1 MIWSMTN
8 TGDKRRQFE
17 PHDSLYGEIKD
28 DVEKLER
35 QLLFVLKLWSDR
47 DENYERVAG
56 AVRAGAGKVR
66 AKAQGIKDSRDR
78 QDMLRKIERMNSD
91 ISRLNRYPPYVPGSG
106 GQRPAPPRGR
116 ISSIK
121 PGGLPGFGKRR

>member
-1 MIWSMTN
+1 MTN
-8 TGDKRRQFE
+8 TGDIRRQSE
-17 PHDSLYGEIKD
+17 PNDSLYREIKD

-47 DENYERVAG
+47 DENYERIAS
-56 AVRAGAGKVR
+56 AVRVGAGKVR
-66 AKAQGIKDSRDR
+66 TKAQDIKDSRAR
-78 QDMLRKIERMNSD
+78 QDLLRKIEGVISD
-91 ISRLNRYPPYVPGSG
+91 ISHLNRYPPYVPGSG

-121 PGGLPGFGKRR
+121 PGGLPGSGKRR

>member
-1 MIWSMTN
+1 MTN
-8 TGDKRRQFE
+8 TGDKSSQFE
-17 PHDSLYGEIKD
+17 PNDNLYGEIKD

-35 QLLFVLKLWSDR
+35 QLLFVLKLWRDR
-47 DENYERVAG
+47 DENYERIAG
-56 AVRAGAGKVR
+56 AVRVGAGKVR
-66 AKAQGIKDSRDR
+66 TKAQGLRDSRDR
-78 QDMLRKIERMNSD
+78 QDMLRKIERMISD
-91 ISRLNRYPPYVPGSG
+91 ISHLNRYPPYVPGSG